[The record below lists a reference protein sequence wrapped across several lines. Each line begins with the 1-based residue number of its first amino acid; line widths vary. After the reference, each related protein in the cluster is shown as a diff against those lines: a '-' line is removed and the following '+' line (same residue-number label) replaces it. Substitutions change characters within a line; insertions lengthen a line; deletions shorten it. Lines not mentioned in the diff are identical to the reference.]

1 MKILYHF
8 FAWISMIKLFFQI
21 KIFQKRFRTIEKSGK
36 KFRPVIKNDK
46 VLIVIVHMVPDA
58 EIALEDKLFR
68 LLACLESLEKSMALI
83 NHEIIILTKEK
94 FTLHRKLPQYLIDK
108 VEILFSSQL
117 DPMYVEF
124 DAYNIFESAKDEFD
138 YFIFLEDDIL
148 LSDSWFLEKIKK
160 FNALS
165 PYKHFLLQP
174 HRFEYFK
181 GVKHYL
187 DQTTVRIDKQT
198 IFNYAD
204 FLKVDLFDNVSLC
217 VYQNPHSGFY
227 CLSKE
232 QLYIWIKSGNKWKN
246 QVVAFGILESAAT
259 FCLYENFQF
268 LSPHPNSLGY
278 FEVQHYG
285 NKYILNDKIVD
296 QEIE

>member
-1 MKILYHF
+1 
-8 FAWISMIKLFFQI
+8 MIKLFFQI
-21 KIFQKRFRTIEKSGK
+21 KVFQKRFRTIEKSGK
-36 KFRPVIKNDK
+36 KFLPLIKNDK
-46 VLIVIVHMVPDA
+46 VLIVIIHVVPNP
-58 EIALEDKLFR
+58 ETTTENKLYR
-68 LLACLESLEKSMALI
+68 LITCVDSLNKSLALI
-83 NHEIIILTKEK
+83 NHEIVILTKEN
-94 FTLHRKLPQYLIDK
+94 FTLHEKLPRHLLEK
-108 VEILFSSQL
+108 VKIKFSSQL
-117 DPMYVEF
+117 DPMYVEY

-148 LSDSWFLEKIKK
+148 LTDSWFLEKIKK

-165 PYKHFLLQP
+165 PYKHFVLQP
-174 HRFEYFK
+174 HRFEYYK

-187 DQTTVRIDKQT
+187 DQNTVRNDKQT

-204 FLKVDLFDNVSLC
+204 YLKVDLFDNISLC
-217 VYQNPHSGFY
+217 VYQNPHAGFY

-232 QLYIWIKSGNKWKN
+232 QLYIWIKSGYKWKN
-246 QVVAFGILESAAT
+246 KVVAFGILESAAT

-285 NKYILNDKIVD
+285 NKYILNDNIVN
-296 QEIE
+296 QENE